1 MPKQPLTFPTVTRQ
15 IADQLQQ
22 MIRGG
27 RWLADGKV
35 PPMRKL
41 AGEFNVSAATVQSA
55 LQILQDK
62 GIVEMRDRSGVF
74 INRPRY
80 QSAKSTYVGLLT
92 PYLEVDMSEQDR
104 ELLRRQM
111 SFSFDAD
118 EWSSHINRSFL
129 RTLKSHHLDLMA
141 IPVPLDQGDFAAA
154 ATQRIERLGTPLAGA
169 MFTAFDFTRPLVKEL
184 DKRDIPW
191 VTINPL
197 TQHSVYNFVAA
208 DNLHGGKRVGRCLAA
223 MGLREVL
230 VLCRSMGSFRTDVEK
245 TLGLYQ
251 GYMEKDVPVDRIVTR
266 TVKDPLEATGYAQ
279 TKAYLA
285 ETGGKAPQAIFAISD
300 SLAIGAIRAL
310 HEAKFRVPQDVG
322 VIGATGLNLASTSD
336 PALTTL
342 TQPMNEIGH
351 QAGEML
357 TFMIREGVRR
367 LVGRRVPGPLIFRD
381 SIRIPEEQRREADL
395 EFQQTVEQLRAVAV
409 DAVEATIHLKDT
421 QLTGDP
427 GGDSDNSVES
437 TTER

>member
-1 MPKQPLTFPTVTRQ
+1 MSKPSLTFPTVTRQ

-80 QSAKSTYVGLLT
+80 QSVKSTYVGLLA
-92 PYLEVDMSEQDR
+92 PYLELDMSEQDR

-111 SFSFDAD
+111 AFSFDTD

-129 RTLKSHHLDLMA
+129 KTLKSHHLDLMA

-154 ATQRIERLGTPLAGA
+154 VTQRIERLGTPLAGV
-169 MFTAFDFTRPLVKEL
+169 MFTAFDFTRSLVKEL
-184 DKRDIPW
+184 DIRDIPW

-208 DNLHGGKRVGRCLAA
+208 DNLHGGKRVGRCLAE
-223 MGLREVL
+223 MGLRDVL

-245 TLGLYQ
+245 TLGLFQ
-251 GYMEKDVPVDRIVTR
+251 GYMEKGVPVDRIVTR
-266 TVKDPLEATGYAQ
+266 TVKDPLEASGYSE

-285 ETGGKAPQAIFAISD
+285 ESGGRAPQAIFAISD

-310 HEAKFRVPQDVG
+310 RESHVRVPRDVG
-322 VIGATGLNLASTSD
+322 VIGATGLNLAATCD

-342 TQPMNEIGH
+342 TQPMHEIGQ
-351 QAGEML
+351 QAAEML

-367 LVGRRVPGPLIFRD
+367 LVGRRVPGPLVFRD
-381 SIRIPEEQRREADL
+381 SIEIPANLREEEER
-395 EFQQTVEQLRAVAV
+395 EFQETVQQLRAVAV
-409 DAVEATIHLKDT
+409 DAVEATIHLKDA
-421 QLTGDP
+421 QV
-427 GGDSDNSVES
+427 DSASSPS
-437 TTER
+437 T